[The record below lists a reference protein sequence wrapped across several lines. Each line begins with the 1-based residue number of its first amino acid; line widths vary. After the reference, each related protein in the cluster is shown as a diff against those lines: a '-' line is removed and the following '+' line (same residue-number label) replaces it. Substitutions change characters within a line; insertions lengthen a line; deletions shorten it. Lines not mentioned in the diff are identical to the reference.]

1 MAWGKKEGEEKR
13 TVVDQK
19 KKKRLKRLDT
29 YNICIFFGS
38 EFEHNSMKK
47 TFFKTITE

>member
-19 KKKRLKRLDT
+19 KKKKKDLRDLTHIISVSSLDLNL
-29 YNICIFFGS
+29 NI
-38 EFEHNSMKK
+38 
-47 TFFKTITE
+47 TL